1 MENMRS
7 LIKRETELVEYG
19 VVRVKLAEMLDKRGI
34 TRNHLRTLTDLKYG
48 IIDRYYKA
56 QTIAYVDLNFLAKV
70 CFVLDCQ
77 ISDLLEYQ
85 PPAEQTE
92 LAEATEPTEP
102 TEPEMPADSKETTE
116 A

>member
-56 QTIAYVDLNFLAKV
+56 QTIAYVDQRNDRSLIKV
-70 CFVLDCQ
+70 VLFW
-77 ISDLLEYQ
+77 YF
-85 PPAEQTE
+85 AVNV
-92 LAEATEPTEP
+92 
-102 TEPEMPADSKETTE
+102 
-116 A
+116 